1 MGRQS
6 WGTQAQN
13 KNSKEHCVT
22 ETFDF
27 DLAWMEKFRTHL
39 DKTVGE
45 EIREVVIQGGEN
57 LSAESSRLEVIE
69 WTQQAMERLDSL
81 VDERTNCSVLS
92 ACTCHYPKANLQEI
106 KAVYATSKDIDRVHG
121 MLQEQFEAFLK
132 DTMQVSEEMFAEI
145 ISRGWGS
152 AGIKRGNT
160 IVATKIPKSGH
171 LIEYM
176 DEADPEMRRQYY
188 CHCPRVREAVKD
200 NLMIS
205 TTYCYCGA
213 GFYKGIWEEIL
224 QRPVEVEVLESVL
237 SGGDVCKIAI
247 HLPDDA

>member
-1 MGRQS
+1 M
-6 WGTQAQN
+6 TDA
-13 KNSKEHCVT
+13 
-22 ETFDF
+22 FDF
-27 DLAWMEKFRTHL
+27 DRAWMEKFRTYL
-39 DKTVGE
+39 DETVGE
-45 EIREVVIQGGEN
+45 EIRDVVIQGGED

-81 VDERTNCSVLS
+81 VDEKTCRSILS
-92 ACTCHYPKANLQEI
+92 ACACQYPKANLQEI
-106 KAVYATSKDIDRVHG
+106 KADYAATKDIDRVHA
-121 MLQEQFEAFLK
+121 MFQDQFESFLRN
-132 DTMQVSEEMFAEI
+132 TIGVSEEMLVEI
-145 ISRGWGS
+145 VDRGMGS
-152 AGIKRGNT
+152 AGIKQGNT
-160 IVATKIPKSGH
+160 IISTKIPKSGY

-176 DEADPEMRRQYY
+176 KETDPEMRRQIY

>member
-1 MGRQS
+1 M
-6 WGTQAQN
+6 
-13 KNSKEHCVT
+13 T
-22 ETFDF
+22 EAFDF
-27 DLAWMEKFRTHL
+27 DRAWMEKFRTYL
-39 DKTVGE
+39 DETVVE

-81 VDERTNCSVLS
+81 VDEKTNCSILS
-92 ACTCHYPKANLQEI
+92 ACACQYPKANLQEI
-106 KAVYATSKDIDRVHG
+106 KSVYAATKDIDRVHG
-121 MLQEQFEAFLK
+121 MLQEQFESFLK
-132 DTMQVSEEMFAEI
+132 DTMQVSDEMLAEI
-145 ISRGWGS
+145 VDRGLGS

-160 IVATKIPKSGH
+160 IVATKIPKSGR

-176 DEADPEMRRQYY
+176 NETDPEIRRQIY
-188 CHCPRVREAVKD
+188 CHCPRVRDAVKD

-224 QRPVEVEVLESVL
+224 QRPVEVEVLETVL
-237 SGGDVCKIAI
+237 SGGDVCKIVI

>member
-1 MGRQS
+1 M
-6 WGTQAQN
+6 
-13 KNSKEHCVT
+13 T
-22 ETFDF
+22 EAFDF
-27 DLAWMEKFRTHL
+27 DRAWMEKFRVYL
-39 DKTVGE
+39 DETVGE
-45 EIREVVIQGGEN
+45 EIREVVIRGGET

-81 VDERTNCSVLS
+81 VDERTSGSILS
-92 ACTCHYPKANLQEI
+92 ACACQYPKVNLQEI
-106 KAVYATSKDIDRVHG
+106 KSVYAATKDIDRVHA
-121 MLQEQFEAFLK
+121 MFQEQFESFLK
-132 DTMQVSEEMFAEI
+132 DAMQVSEEMFAEI
-145 ISRGWGS
+145 VSRGWGS
-152 AGIKRGNT
+152 AGTKRGNT
-160 IVATKIPKSGH
+160 IISTKIPKSGY

-176 DEADPEMRRQYY
+176 NETDPKIRRQYY

-205 TTYCYCGA
+205 PTYCYCGA

-224 QRPVEVEVLESVL
+224 QQPVEVEVLESVL